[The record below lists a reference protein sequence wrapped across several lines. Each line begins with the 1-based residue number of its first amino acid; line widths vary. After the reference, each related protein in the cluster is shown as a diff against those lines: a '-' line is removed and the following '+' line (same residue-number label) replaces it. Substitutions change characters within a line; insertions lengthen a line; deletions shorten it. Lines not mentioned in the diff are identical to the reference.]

1 MQFSWFAILFF
12 WIFIFIFKKYLLT
25 NSKPIPGCCIGHNN
39 HRYFM
44 NLIFYVFIGTAYS
57 TVLNTIFVWF
67 VHGDIYRTSITI
79 FKIIFPLAM
88 LMFEFSS
95 YQTYLLVYILN
106 MIGAVFTGFLLFY
119 HLRNIWRGCLTHESL
134 QQFDLGPSE
143 NFRMVFGARWYISWI
158 SPYIRSD
165 LPFDGI
171 NWQQIYE
178 KSTKNL

>member
-1 MQFSWFAILFF
+1 
-12 WIFIFIFKKYLLT
+12 
-25 NSKPIPGCCIGHNN
+25 
-39 HRYFM
+39 
-44 NLIFYVFIGTAYS
+44 
-57 TVLNTIFVWF
+57 
-67 VHGDIYRTSITI
+67 
-79 FKIIFPLAM
+79 M

-106 MIGAVFTGFLLFY
+106 MIGAVFTGFLLIY
-119 HLRNIWRGCLTHESL
+119 HLRNIWRGCLTHESMK
-134 QQFDLGPSE
+134 QFDQGPLK